1 MLEIEVFLENL
12 AEILKQIRLN
22 SGVSQAEFAK
32 KIGVSQ
38 RTWSA
43 YEMGET
49 RPKMATMLA
58 LSSMGYDV
66 PGITRDFFQEKEKSI
81 VPDDVLRE
89 S

>member
-49 RPKMATMLA
+49 RPNGNYACA
-58 LSSMGYDV
+58 IEH
-66 PGITRDFFQEKEKSI
+66 GI
-81 VPDDVLRE
+81 
-89 S
+89 